1 MMRLQSATGIGE
13 PSEVLGI
20 WLLGLKVPGKCWAEE
35 VQDRDAQSDE
45 SSRVELRELYATH
58 RAGQV
63 SRAGRPICQAYRP
76 ARQGRSR
83 QMSDKRRRRPV

>member
-1 MMRLQSATGIGE
+1 MRLQSSTGIDE

-20 WLLGLKVPGKCWAEE
+20 WLLGLKVPGRCWAEA
-35 VQDRDAQSDE
+35 VQDRDAQSDG
-45 SSRVELRELYATH
+45 SSRLELRKLYAAH
-58 RAGQV
+58 GAGQV
-63 SRAGRPICQAYRP
+63 SGAGRPICQAYRP